1 MSILQIQKGEN
12 NPILRQKS
20 TPIKSITG
28 EILNLI
34 KDMTET
40 MLKLNGVGL
49 AAPQVGKNI
58 QLFVINPKLSKKYIF
73 INPEINKMSKKTEL
87 MEEGCLSIPGVYK
100 RIPRAKS
107 LRIKAIDETG
117 KEFELKAKDLSAR
130 VIQHELDH
138 LNGIL
143 IIDKNE

>member
-1 MSILQIQKGEN
+1 MTLQIQKGKD

-20 TPIKSITG
+20 TPVKNITE

-40 MLKLNGVGL
+40 MLKIDGVGL
-49 AAPQVGKNI
+49 ASPQIGKNI

-73 INPEINKMSKKTEL
+73 INPEISKMSKRTEL
-87 MEEGCLSIPGVYK
+87 MEEGCLSMPGVYK
-100 RIPRAKS
+100 KIPRAKS

-117 KEFELKAKDLSAR
+117 KEFKLKAKDLSAR
-130 VIQHELDH
+130 VIQHEIDH

-143 IIDKNE
+143 IIDKNS